1 MSESHIGKL
10 ELVDQVKSS
19 LEAKGVVTTKTLV
32 DSIVDEIIST
42 IVENIKNATEVRLKN
57 FGTFSSATLKAG
69 LKRNIKTG
77 ESIQVPERKKLKFKQ
92 GSSLKTLLNA

>member
-32 DSIVDEIIST
+32 DSIVDEIIS
-42 IVENIKNATEVRLKN
+42 
-57 FGTFSSATLKAG
+57 
-69 LKRNIKTG
+69 
-77 ESIQVPERKKLKFKQ
+77 
-92 GSSLKTLLNA
+92 